1 MTFPILFY
9 LMTFGKA
16 RTTKNESD
24 QRELQCIS
32 TNMFQIFCDAS
43 DGRNFGKVQKHGV
56 VIFHTTHKPVRIVI
70 KNCYNETIR

>member
-24 QRELQCIS
+24 RRELQCIS
-32 TNMFQIFCDAS
+32 TNTFQIFCDAS

-56 VIFHTTHKPVRIVI
+56 II